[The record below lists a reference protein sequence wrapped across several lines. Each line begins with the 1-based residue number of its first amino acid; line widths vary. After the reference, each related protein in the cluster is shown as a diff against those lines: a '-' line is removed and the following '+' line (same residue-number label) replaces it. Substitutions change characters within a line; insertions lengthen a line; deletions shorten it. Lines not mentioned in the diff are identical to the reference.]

1 LTPFS
6 LAQDF
11 DVNICA
17 QAANKPIMYIA
28 ETGWPT
34 ASDNASMTTNGP
46 SEASVKGLQTFMD
59 TFVCQANKNQTNY
72 VSLNLINT

>member
-1 LTPFS
+1 MIS

-28 ETGWPT
+28 KTSWPT
-34 ASDNASMTTNGP
+34 ASDNASMTTNRP
-46 SEASVKGLQTFMD
+46 SKASVKGLQTFWD
-59 TFVCQANKNQTNY
+59 TFVYQENKNQTNY
-72 VSLNLINT
+72 VSLTLINT